1 MDMNEQGKRA
11 HRCCFTGHRPEKL
24 TITEAEALL
33 RLESTIRQAISD
45 GYTEFITG
53 MARGVDIWA
62 GEIVIRLRDEGRPI
76 KLICASP
83 FSGFEDVW
91 NEEWQE
97 RYHRLLEEADSV
109 EYICPGYSRYCFQL
123 RNEWL
128 VNNSSRVI
136 ALWNGKPSGTANT
149 VKYAKKQGVPCVVL

>member
-33 RLESTIRQAISD
+33 RLESAIRQAISD

-83 FSGFEDVW
+83 FSGFGRNDTIGCSKKLTAW
-91 NEEWQE
+91 NI
-97 RYHRLLEEADSV
+97 SV
-109 EYICPGYSRYCFQL
+109 RD
-123 RNEWL
+123 
-128 VNNSSRVI
+128 I
-136 ALWNGKPSGTANT
+136 AGTAFSSAMNGLST
-149 VKYAKKQGVPCVVL
+149 TPPE